1 MIFILPINIA
11 TELRI
16 IFRLIKETFKGV
28 RRTGLMNIVIIGTMA
43 AILSIFGCLFRTSLG
58 IASFVQE
65 LGSTLE
71 ASVYLQSY
79 ANPQRVANDILQVG
93 YVKSIKIIPKE
104 QAWHDLKNQMDV
116 PDIRNPL
123 PDTIHVKV
131 INQRYI
137 DQVVN
142 RIKGINGVEGVQYA
156 KQLARKIQSL
166 SDITN
171 IATVI
176 VLIFLGGLTLFIIS
190 NTIHLVIQARKR
202 EIEIMRLMG
211 VSNWYIKSPYILQG
225 AFYGLTGALISLFPL
240 HILHGYLS
248 KLFDFFHVPV
258 PVTNTNIV
266 ILSLLIMGIL
276 VGSAGSMISVRKYLK
291 V

>member
-1 MIFILPINIA
+1 MIFILPLNIA

-16 IFRLIKETFKGV
+16 IFRIIKETLKGIG
-28 RRTGLMNIVIIGTMA
+28 RTGLMNIVIIGTMA

-71 ASVYLQSY
+71 ASVYLQSN
-79 ANPQRVANDILQVG
+79 ASPQSVANDILQLG

-104 QAWHDLKNQMDV
+104 QAWRDLKNQMDV
-116 PDIRNPL
+116 PDISNPL
-123 PDTIHVKV
+123 PDTIHVRV
-131 INQRYI
+131 INQKYI
-137 DQVVN
+137 DGVVN
-142 RIKGINGVEGVQYA
+142 KIKVIRGVEGVQYA

-176 VLIFLGGLTLFIIS
+176 VLIFLGGLTLFIIN

-211 VSNWYIKSPYILQG
+211 VSNWYIKAPYIIQG
-225 AFYGLTGALISLFPL
+225 AFYGLTGALISLIPL
-240 HILHGYLS
+240 HILLGYLS

-258 PVTNTNIV
+258 PITNTNIV
-266 ILSLLIMGIL
+266 ILSLLMMGIL
-276 VGSAGSMISVRKYLK
+276 VGSAGSIMSVRKYLK